1 MKTQTSKSQ
10 IYCPMAAIRYARV
23 LYEVGVPKEAVQKT
37 REIFEEVPQLHEIFA
52 NPTIELQ
59 KKMNVVDRVFP
70 KEIRNFLKVA
80 CRYQRMNLIEDIF
93 TAYDRYCDEQNQVL
107 NAVLTCIQ
115 PPTEEQ
121 KKGMEAFLCKK
132 YGAKSAKIEVRQDKA
147 LLGGFILQVGSD
159 EYDWSMKGRLNRLEQ
174 RLTWRN
180 KVSSINSD
188 EIISILKEEI
198 ENFDTMSKDSEVGT
212 VVTVGDGIAT
222 IYGID
227 HAMYGEIVTFEN
239 GLKGMVQDIRKNEI
253 GCILL
258 GSDTGIREGTK
269 VARTGKKAG
278 VPVGDAY
285 VGRVVNALGEAI
297 DGKGEIKSDDYRRQ

>member
-59 KKMNVVDRVFP
+59 KKMNV
-70 KEIRNFLKVA
+70 VA

-147 LLGGFILQVGSD
+147 LLGGFILRVGSD

-174 RLTWRN
+174 RLTWR
-180 KVSSINSD
+180 
-188 EIISILKEEI
+188 
-198 ENFDTMSKDSEVGT
+198 
-212 VVTVGDGIAT
+212 
-222 IYGID
+222 
-227 HAMYGEIVTFEN
+227 
-239 GLKGMVQDIRKNEI
+239 
-253 GCILL
+253 
-258 GSDTGIREGTK
+258 
-269 VARTGKKAG
+269 
-278 VPVGDAY
+278 
-285 VGRVVNALGEAI
+285 
-297 DGKGEIKSDDYRRQ
+297 

>member
-23 LYEVGVPKEAVQKT
+23 L
-37 REIFEEVPQLHEIFA
+37 FEEVPQLHEIFA
-52 NPTIELQ
+52 NPIIELQ

-115 PPTEEQ
+115 PQTEEQ

-132 YGAKSAKIEVRQDKA
+132 YGANRAKIEVRQDKA
-147 LLGGFILQVGSD
+147 LLGGFILRVGSD

-174 RLTWRN
+174 RLTWR
-180 KVSSINSD
+180 
-188 EIISILKEEI
+188 
-198 ENFDTMSKDSEVGT
+198 
-212 VVTVGDGIAT
+212 
-222 IYGID
+222 
-227 HAMYGEIVTFEN
+227 
-239 GLKGMVQDIRKNEI
+239 
-253 GCILL
+253 
-258 GSDTGIREGTK
+258 
-269 VARTGKKAG
+269 
-278 VPVGDAY
+278 
-285 VGRVVNALGEAI
+285 
-297 DGKGEIKSDDYRRQ
+297 

>member
-1 MKTQTSKSQ
+1 MNLVYTIINLIVLFLLLRHFLIKPVSDIMEKRRQMIADGLQGAQDAQSDAQKMKQEYEDALKGAKLES
-10 IYCPMAAIRYARV
+10 AAIVEKARSEAKTEYDRI

-147 LLGGFILQVGSD
+147 LLGGFILRVGSD

-174 RLTWRN
+174 RLTWR
-180 KVSSINSD
+180 
-188 EIISILKEEI
+188 
-198 ENFDTMSKDSEVGT
+198 
-212 VVTVGDGIAT
+212 
-222 IYGID
+222 
-227 HAMYGEIVTFEN
+227 
-239 GLKGMVQDIRKNEI
+239 
-253 GCILL
+253 
-258 GSDTGIREGTK
+258 
-269 VARTGKKAG
+269 
-278 VPVGDAY
+278 
-285 VGRVVNALGEAI
+285 
-297 DGKGEIKSDDYRRQ
+297 

>member
-80 CRYQRMNLIEDIF
+80 CRYQRMDLIEDIF

-132 YGAKSAKIEVRQDKA
+132 YGAKSAKIEVRQDKR
-147 LLGGFILQVGSD
+147 IYSQNISRRQDKVHSV
-159 EYDWSMKGRLNRLEQ
+159 RTQRNRKKE
-174 RLTWRN
+174 WRRSFARN
-180 KVSSINSD
+180 MAQIV
-188 EIISILKEEI
+188 LK
-198 ENFDTMSKDSEVGT
+198 SK
-212 VVTVGDGIAT
+212 
-222 IYGID
+222 
-227 HAMYGEIVTFEN
+227 F
-239 GLKGMVQDIRKNEI
+239 
-253 GCILL
+253 
-258 GSDTGIREGTK
+258 
-269 VARTGKKAG
+269 ARTKHCLEDLFSGLAVMSMTG
-278 VPVGDAY
+278 V
-285 VGRVVNALGEAI
+285 
-297 DGKGEIKSDDYRRQ
+297 

>member
-93 TAYDRYCDEQNQVL
+93 TAYDRYCE
-107 NAVLTCIQ
+107 
-115 PPTEEQ
+115 
-121 KKGMEAFLCKK
+121 K

-147 LLGGFILQVGSD
+147 LLGGFILRVGSD

-174 RLTWRN
+174 RLTWR
-180 KVSSINSD
+180 
-188 EIISILKEEI
+188 
-198 ENFDTMSKDSEVGT
+198 
-212 VVTVGDGIAT
+212 
-222 IYGID
+222 
-227 HAMYGEIVTFEN
+227 
-239 GLKGMVQDIRKNEI
+239 
-253 GCILL
+253 
-258 GSDTGIREGTK
+258 
-269 VARTGKKAG
+269 
-278 VPVGDAY
+278 
-285 VGRVVNALGEAI
+285 
-297 DGKGEIKSDDYRRQ
+297 

>member
-10 IYCPMAAIRYARV
+10 IYCEVAAIRYARV
-23 LYEVGVPKEAVQKT
+23 LYEVSVPKEAVQKT

-52 NPTIELQ
+52 NPTIEFQ

-132 YGAKSAKIEVRQDKA
+132 YGAKRAKIEVRQDKA
-147 LLGGFILQVGSD
+147 LLGGFILRVGSD
-159 EYDWSMKGRLNRLEQ
+159 ELRVVGVLGGKGVEL
-174 RLTWRN
+174 
-180 KVSSINSD
+180 
-188 EIISILKEEI
+188 IL
-198 ENFDTMSKDSEVGT
+198 
-212 VVTVGDGIAT
+212 
-222 IYGID
+222 
-227 HAMYGEIVTFEN
+227 
-239 GLKGMVQDIRKNEI
+239 R
-253 GCILL
+253 
-258 GSDTGIREGTK
+258 
-269 VARTGKKAG
+269 AG
-278 VPVGDAY
+278 AHPG
-285 VGRVVNALGEAI
+285 VGRHPQLSIPDWGAGRDGDHPGRAVQCQGTTGFLLLVHEIASCQQHTIPAPPQNIHIQTQQKSGGKYDVRPGLYTEPGRGPPGLLPTNKADILEVMKEVHHPDIVNVVVHFI
-297 DGKGEIKSDDYRRQ
+297 SPF